1 MTTRMQNRRDT
12 AANWT
17 SNNPTLAAGEL
28 GFESD
33 TGLFKLGNGS
43 SNWTTLSYAGGSSG
57 YTTTATAAGTTT
69 LTATSNPN
77 QFFTGSTTQTV
88 LLPVASTMGVGKQFV
103 VYNTSTG
110 VVTVQSSGGNTIFAQ
125 PANTAATYTLILASG
140 TTASSWS
147 ADYSGFFAGVT
158 GTGNVV
164 LATSPSLSGA
174 TETNLTLAGTVT
186 ANSSTGTSGQ
196 VLTSTGTGVQW
207 ASAAS
212 DPLPSVFLLGGM

>member
-1 MTTRMQNRRDT
+1 MQNRRDT

-43 SNWTTLSYAGGSSG
+43 TAWTGLSYAGGSSG

-88 LLPVASTMGVGKQFV
+88 VLPVASTLGVGKQYTI
-103 VYNTSTG
+103 YNTSTG
-110 VVTVQSSGGNTIFAQ
+110 VVTVQSSGNNTIFAQ